1 MFEIMRRRIALLI
14 APELAGF
21 VPHVRRPEPSNDR
34 AVALRKL
41 GDQVRSVA
49 DIFFAA
55 GGCLPVWKNDREW
68 LEGLGIGYGAYNAAR
83 MAITRLVRDETSGV
97 TGPIQL
103 SCLQLLSVSWPVGV
117 VWPRG
122 IPRPLKSKE
131 AA

>member
-49 DIFFAA
+49 GVFFAA
-55 GGCLPVWKNDREW
+55 GGCLPVWKKDREW
-68 LEGLGIGYGAYNAAR
+68 LEGLGIGYAAYNAAR
-83 MAITRLVRDETSGV
+83 MAITRLVRDDISGV

-103 SCLQLLSVSWPVGV
+103 ACLQLLSVSWPVGV
-117 VWPRG
+117 TWPQAV
-122 IPRPLKSKE
+122 PRPFTPKD